1 MAKAKMAAAPEP
13 AKKTV
18 TVLRTCGPNGE
29 AHGGFKWPLEVGAVV
44 ECPDWQPTS
53 ECGHGLHG
61 LLDGQ
66 GDWNLLDWSLEAKA
80 LVLEVDE
87 DSIVEIGAKVKF
99 PRAVIREVTTL
110 TRAICNIACD
120 SARIVEITK
129 AAGKDAD
136 SGHYAQLAASGD
148 CAKLAASGDSAI
160 CMATNNT
167 CVARTGAQGALA
179 IAWYDGT
186 RPRIAVGYVG
196 EGLDADTWYRV
207 DDAGAFV
214 RVEATA

>member
-1 MAKAKMAAAPEP
+1 MAKAKTAAAPEP

-44 ECPDWQPTS
+44 ECPDWQPTP

-66 GDWNLLDWSLEAKA
+66 GDWDLLDWSLEAKA

-99 PRAVIREVTTL
+99 PRAIIREVTAL

-120 SARIVEITK
+120 IVEITK

-136 SGHYAQLAASGD
+136 SGHSAQ
-148 CAKLAASGDSAI
+148 LAASGDSAI
-160 CMATNNT
+160 CMAANNT
-167 CVARTGAQGALA
+167 CIAKAGAHGAIA
-179 IAWYDGT
+179 IAWHDGK

-214 RVEATA
+214 RVGAAS